1 MSDPTQ
7 PGASAAG
14 DTPPS
19 PEGLNP
25 ELKRTVDPDYAE
37 AQHGSTPLETVSVKK
52 QGPAVW
58 PVIWAVTVIAM
69 VLITLFLIFG

>member
-7 PGASAAG
+7 PGAPGADGA
-14 DTPPS
+14 PPF

-25 ELKRTVDPDYAE
+25 DLKRTVDADYAE
-37 AQHGSTPLETVSVKK
+37 SQHGSTPLETVSVKK
-52 QGPAVW
+52 PGPAVW

-69 VLITLFLIFG
+69 ILITLFLVFG